1 MTAIGQPPHG
11 ISNSTSPHTNEV
23 SATLPN
29 LPENVRCS
37 GLSGKCASKP
47 DPSQALGKSRV
58 TEKPQQDS
66 NNLPP
71 PEAKLEIQECE
82 NYDKLPF
89 NFPRWKKWTILV
101 IIFLV
106 QVSMNFNTS
115 VYANA
120 IAPMSKHF
128 SLPESTIRLGQMI
141 FLIAYAFG
149 SELWAPWSE
158 ELGRWP
164 VMQLS
169 LFLVN
174 VWQIL
179 CALAP
184 KFHFILVGRFLG
196 GLSSAGGSV
205 TLGMIADMWE
215 PDQQQ
220 HAVAFIVLSSV
231 AGSVVGPIAG
241 GFMEVRLD
249 WRWVF
254 WIQLILGAAVQLAHF
269 VFVPETRSTIVL
281 NRLAKKQR
289 KSGEANVY
297 GPLELH
303 YHKLTMKE
311 LSEIWLR
318 PFSMFIREPI
328 VLFLSLLSGFSDAL
342 IFTFLESFQ
351 PVYQRWGFGTIQVG
365 LAFIPIMIGYFL
377 AYFSFF
383 PIIIKDRKARANDPD
398 ALQPE
403 SRLWWLLFT
412 APLETIGL
420 FGFAWTSIGPPAMHW
435 TAPMFFSML
444 IAIANYC
451 IYMATI
457 DYMVASYGPYSAS
470 ATGGNALARDF
481 LAGIAALYS
490 TPMYRNIKHKYRLEI
505 PSTILGCI
513 SLLVTVPIYIFYWKG
528 PQIRAKS
535 KFAQVVARSRKE
547 LRHRRELHAKS
558 SIDAGKYTEA

>member
-1 MTAIGQPPHG
+1 M
-11 ISNSTSPHTNEV
+11 S
-23 SATLPN
+23 
-29 LPENVRCS
+29 
-37 GLSGKCASKP
+37 
-47 DPSQALGKSRV
+47 SQRV
-58 TEKPQQDS
+58 TTVRIDTSRNRRSDSSAEEDTASLPTVHEKAPPVETVSSGSTAATSTLAADS
-66 NNLPP
+66 SSQYGESFL
-71 PEAKLEIQECE
+71 ALKAARLEIQESE
-82 NYDKLPF
+82 NYHQLPF
-89 NFPRWKKWTILV
+89 SYPCWKKWTILV
-101 IIFLV
+101 IIFFV

-115 VYANA
+115 IYANA
-120 IAPMSKHF
+120 IVPMASHF
-128 SLPESTIRLGQMI
+128 SISEATARLGQMS

-169 LFLVN
+169 LLLVN
-174 VWQIL
+174 TWQVL

-184 KFHFILVGRFLG
+184 NFSYIVAGRTLG

-205 TLGMIADMWE
+205 TMGMIADMWE

-220 HAVAFIVLSSV
+220 YAVAFIVLSSV

-241 GFMEVRLD
+241 GFMEVRLH
-249 WRWVF
+249 WRWNF
-254 WIQLILGAAVQLAHF
+254 WIQLILGAVVQLAHF
-269 VFVPETRSTIVL
+269 LLVPETRSTIVL
-281 NRLAKKQR
+281 NNLAKKQR
-289 KSGEANVY
+289 KSGIANVY
-297 GPLELH
+297 GPLELRGSS
-303 YHKLTMKE
+303 LTFTE
-311 LSEIWLR
+311 VITIWVR
-318 PFSMFIREPI
+318 PFSMFVREPI

-342 IFTFLESFQ
+342 IFTFLESFR
-351 PVYQRWGFGTIQVG
+351 PVYSRWDFDTIQTG
-365 LAFIPIMIGYFL
+365 LAFIPIMVGYFL

-383 PIIIKDRKARANDPD
+383 PVIVKDKRAMARNPD
-398 ALQPE
+398 GLDPE

-420 FGFAWTSIGPPAMHW
+420 FGFAWTSMGPPAVHW
-435 TAPMFFSML
+435 FAPMFFSML

-490 TPMYRNIKHKYRLEI
+490 TPMYRNIKHKYHLEM

-513 SLLVTVPIYIFYWKG
+513 SFLVTVPIYIFYWKG
-528 PQIRAKS
+528 PQIRARS
-535 KFAQVVARSRKE
+535 KFAQGVARNRNE
-547 LRHRRELHAKS
+547 LKHRRAIHERS
-558 SIDAGKYTEA
+558 SVDAGKLTDV

>member
-1 MTAIGQPPHG
+1 M
-11 ISNSTSPHTNEV
+11 
-23 SATLPN
+23 
-29 LPENVRCS
+29 PENVETVETVSSSSSTGYPQMGNNFKLDDERT
-37 GLSGKCASKP
+37 L
-47 DPSQALGKSRV
+47 ALR
-58 TEKPQQDS
+58 T
-66 NNLPP
+66 
-71 PEAKLEIQECE
+71 AKIEVQESE

-89 NFPRWKKWTILV
+89 SFPWWKKWTILV

-120 IAPMSKHF
+120 IAPMAEHF
-128 SLPESTIRLGQMI
+128 SITEATARLGQMA

-169 LFLVN
+169 LLLVN
-174 VWQIL
+174 IWQVL

-184 KFHFILVGRFLG
+184 KFSYILAGRTLG

-205 TLGMIADMWE
+205 TMGMIADMWE
-215 PDQQQ
+215 PDRQQY
-220 HAVAFIVLSSV
+220 AVAFIVLSSV

-241 GFMEVRLD
+241 GFMEVRLH
-249 WRWVF
+249 WRWNF

-269 VFVPETRSTIVL
+269 LLVPETRSTIVL
-281 NRLAKKQR
+281 NNLAKKQR
-289 KSGEANVY
+289 KSGIAKVY
-297 GPLELH
+297 GPRELRRSN
-303 YHKLTMKE
+303 LALKE
-311 LSEIWLR
+311 VITIWIR

-342 IFTFLESFQ
+342 IFTFLESFR
-351 PVYQRWGFGTIQVG
+351 PVYSQWGFETIQIG

-383 PIIIKDRKARANDPD
+383 PIIMKDKRAMSRNPD
-398 ALQPE
+398 ALEPE

-420 FGFAWTSIGPPAMHW
+420 FGFAWTSMGPPAVHW
-435 TAPMFFSML
+435 FAPMFFSML

-490 TPMYRNIKHKYRLEI
+490 TPMYRSIKHKYRLEI

-513 SLLVTVPIYIFYWKG
+513 SFLVTIPIYIFYWKG
-528 PQIRAKS
+528 PAIRARS
-535 KFAQVVARSRKE
+535 KFAQGVDRNRKE
-547 LRHRRELHAKS
+547 LRHRRAIHQRS
-558 SIDAGKYTEA
+558 SLDAGKSTDA

>member
-1 MTAIGQPPHG
+1 M
-11 ISNSTSPHTNEV
+11 S
-23 SATLPN
+23 
-29 LPENVRCS
+29 
-37 GLSGKCASKP
+37 
-47 DPSQALGKSRV
+47 SQRV
-58 TEKPQQDS
+58 TTVRIDTSRNRRSDSSAEEDTASLPTVHEKAPPVETVSSGSTAATSTLAADS
-66 NNLPP
+66 SSQYGESFL
-71 PEAKLEIQECE
+71 ALKAARLEIQESE
-82 NYDKLPF
+82 NYHQLPF
-89 NFPRWKKWTILV
+89 SYPCWKKWTILV
-101 IIFLV
+101 IIFFV

-115 VYANA
+115 IYANA
-120 IAPMSKHF
+120 IVPMASHF
-128 SLPESTIRLGQMI
+128 SISEATARLGQMS

-169 LFLVN
+169 LLLVN
-174 VWQIL
+174 IWQVL

-184 KFHFILVGRFLG
+184 NFSYIVAGRTLG

-205 TLGMIADMWE
+205 TMGMIADMWE

-220 HAVAFIVLSSV
+220 YAVAFIVLSSV

-241 GFMEVRLD
+241 GFMEVRLH
-249 WRWVF
+249 WRWNF
-254 WIQLILGAAVQLAHF
+254 WIQLILGAVVQLAHF
-269 VFVPETRSTIVL
+269 LLVPETRSTIVL
-281 NRLAKKQR
+281 NNLAKKQR
-289 KSGEANVY
+289 KSGIANVY
-297 GPLELH
+297 GPLELRGSS
-303 YHKLTMKE
+303 LTFKE
-311 LSEIWLR
+311 VITIWVR
-318 PFSMFIREPI
+318 PFSMFVREPI

-342 IFTFLESFQ
+342 IFTFLESFR
-351 PVYQRWGFGTIQVG
+351 PVYSRWDFDTVQTG
-365 LAFIPIMIGYFL
+365 LAFIPIMVGYFL

-383 PIIIKDRKARANDPD
+383 PVIVKDKRAMARNPD
-398 ALQPE
+398 GLDPE

-420 FGFAWTSIGPPAMHW
+420 FGFAWTSMGPPAVHW
-435 TAPMFFSML
+435 FAPMFFSML

-490 TPMYRNIKHKYRLEI
+490 TPMYRSIKHKYHLEM

-513 SLLVTVPIYIFYWKG
+513 SFLVTVPIYIFYWKG
-528 PQIRAKS
+528 PQIRARS
-535 KFAQVVARSRKE
+535 KFAQGVARNRNE
-547 LRHRRELHAKS
+547 LKHRRAIHERS
-558 SIDAGKYTEA
+558 SVDAGKLTDV